1 MSAMFPLFV
10 QEELQNEAVV
20 FLKPHADN
28 DKAEKVVV
36 AGLEAAGCTVAKR
49 FRISG
54 PMVEEKKLIDQH
66 YGSLATAA
74 MGAPP
79 STLSPDKA
87 VAFSDMFGVEYS
99 AARTALN
106 PVIMAELQVDGL
118 ELETMWRAGPCL
130 KLSPGVYVAKLVGAA
145 CGDVY
150 TINGFY
156 PAMRQ
161 EFVADAA
168 TVRVLVVTWLPSVLS
183 WQQFRD
189 VVIGPTDPS
198 TASPKSLRGKF
209 RTHWHS
215 LGLAREP
222 AISCNC
228 VHASAGPLEGL
239 KEREVWAGASV
250 ADDPLGRRLVAKLS
264 NPFTQPPRDGAAVLR
279 SWLDTNPVYQLG
291 AGDAKKIFDATE
303 GMDARELLDALPNPP
318 GRVAA

>member
-1 MSAMFPLFV
+1 MRLKSIPLWEQYIEKLV
-10 QEELQNEAVV
+10 LGILLICLLVV
-20 FLKPHADN
+20 IVFQ
-28 DKAEKVVV
+28 V
-36 AGLEAAGCTVAKR
+36 
-49 FRISG
+49 I
-54 PMVEEKKLIDQH
+54 
-66 YGSLATAA
+66 
-74 MGAPP
+74 GAPNVQDVRRVGGG
-79 STLSPDKA
+79 STS
-87 VAFSDMFGVEYS
+87 
-99 AARTALN
+99 
-106 PVIMAELQVDGL
+106 
-118 ELETMWRAGPCL
+118 
-130 KLSPGVYVAKLVGAA
+130 LSPGELNAA
-145 CGDVY
+145 L
-150 TINGFY
+150 I
-156 PAMRQ
+156 
-161 EFVADAA
+161 ADAA